1 MPSPIVIYLFFVY
14 LSTLYMY
21 IYIYLSI
28 YPSTYLPTYLLI
40 STCVYLSIYLPTYL
54 STQVFN
60 ALIVV
65 AYPSGEP
72 AHAHFIS
79 HERSI
84 HYWARW
90 LARLE
95 EYRTMFAHDLSEVH
109 I

>member
-1 MPSPIVIYLFFVY
+1 MFGLPLRLSVCLSVY
-14 LSTLYMY
+14 L
-21 IYIYLSI
+21 
-28 YPSTYLPTYLLI
+28 PTYLPTYLSIYHLSI
-40 STCVYLSIYLPTYL
+40 IYLSIYHLSIYLSIYL

-60 ALIVV
+60 TLIVV

-79 HERSI
+79 YEQSM

-90 LARLE
+90 LARLK
-95 EYRTMFAHDLSEVH
+95 EYHTMFAHDLSEVH

>member
-1 MPSPIVIYLFFVY
+1 MCIFIS
-14 LSTLYMY
+14 
-21 IYIYLSI
+21 LSI
-28 YPSTYLPTYLLI
+28 HLPTYLPTYLPI
-40 STCVYLSIYLPTYL
+40 YL

-60 ALIVV
+60 SLIVV

-84 HYWARW
+84 HFWARW